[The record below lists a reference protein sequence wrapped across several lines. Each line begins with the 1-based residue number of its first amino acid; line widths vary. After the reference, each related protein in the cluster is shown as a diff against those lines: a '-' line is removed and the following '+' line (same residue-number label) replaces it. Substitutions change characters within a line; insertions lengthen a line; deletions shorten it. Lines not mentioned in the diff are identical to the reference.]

1 MKGSSLMSA
10 YFILVV
16 ILVTLFILPL
26 TKVSAQSSAMW
37 DKTYGGT
44 EWDRA
49 KSLVVTS
56 DGGYAIVGRTNSF
69 GEGGGDAWLVKTD
82 ALGNMMWNHSYGG
95 TNFDAAI
102 SLVVTSDGGYAVAG
116 FTSSF
121 GAGDADFWLVKTDSY
136 GNMVWQEAYGGTGL
150 DRAYAVVVAPDGGYA
165 LAGYTNSFD
174 SEGYDFWL
182 VKTDSSGNMEWSQT
196 YGGTEYE
203 YAFSMV
209 ATSDGGYAMAGETGS
224 FGAEGD
230 FWLVKTDASGNMLWS
245 QNYGVGT
252 KYDRAYSLAVTS
264 DGSYVM
270 AGSTA
275 ISDENVDFALVK
287 TDSSGNM
294 VWQKTY
300 GKTAGDYGVSDDTP
314 NSVVQTDDGGY
325 ALAGYI
331 GPSATGADAWLVKTD
346 ANGDM
351 EWNQTYG
358 ESGDDLAYC
367 VVQTSDGG
375 YVLAAEKSTVGDED
389 FDFWLVKTDE
399 FGVIPEFPSWTILPL
414 GLLVLVIAS
423 VYRKKLRGCWFS
435 HTWDFVVTE
444 VISKKD

>member
-102 SLVVTSDGGYAVAG
+102 SLVVTSDGGYAIAG

-230 FWLVKTDASGNMLWS
+230 F
-245 QNYGVGT
+245 
-252 KYDRAYSLAVTS
+252 
-264 DGSYVM
+264 
-270 AGSTA
+270 
-275 ISDENVDFALVK
+275 
-287 TDSSGNM
+287 
-294 VWQKTY
+294 
-300 GKTAGDYGVSDDTP
+300 
-314 NSVVQTDDGGY
+314 
-325 ALAGYI
+325 
-331 GPSATGADAWLVKTD
+331 
-346 ANGDM
+346 
-351 EWNQTYG
+351 
-358 ESGDDLAYC
+358 
-367 VVQTSDGG
+367 
-375 YVLAAEKSTVGDED
+375 
-389 FDFWLVKTDE
+389 
-399 FGVIPEFPSWTILPL
+399 
-414 GLLVLVIAS
+414 
-423 VYRKKLRGCWFS
+423 
-435 HTWDFVVTE
+435 
-444 VISKKD
+444 